1 MLSAQHR
8 RTDAHDELLFIT
20 VHQVYELWFK
30 LLLFELEAA
39 RDAMLDG
46 DIAMARHV
54 FRRVRVIERL
64 LVEQVDVLETM
75 TPQDF
80 MVFRSELEP
89 ASGFQ
94 SVQFREIEFL
104 SGLKDPRY
112 LERVHTTEGERVRLH
127 RRLEE
132 PSLWDAYLSL
142 LERWGNPDLTEVL
155 LDRGQLRTA
164 VRAVRGPSRP
174 RPGVRDLAGAA
185 RDDGGAPDRRTA
197 GHRRLDRGRVPAQ
210 HRRPSVL
217 PRALGRPRP
226 PLSQVSVSASR
237 NVAASACSTGSSGR
251 IARSMPDQIVWAL
264 G

>member
-1 MLSAQHR
+1 VSETKGKSFGEEGGRLDYGSYLELETLLSAQHR

-30 LLLFELEAA
+30 LLLFELSAA
-39 RDAMLDG
+39 RDAMLEG

-54 FRRVRVIERL
+54 FRRVRSIERL

-112 LERVHTTEGERVRLH
+112 LDRVHTTEDERARLQ

-132 PSLWDAYLSL
+132 PSS
-142 LERWGNPDLTEVL
+142 
-155 LDRGQLRTA
+155 
-164 VRAVRGPSRP
+164 
-174 RPGVRDLAGAA
+174 
-185 RDDGGAPDRRTA
+185 GGATPRSPRCCSTEEAMDRSSSCRRTFSITT
-197 GHRRLDRGRVPAQ
+197 RR
-210 HRRPSVL
+210 
-217 PRALGRPRP
+217 
-226 PLSQVSVSASR
+226 SR
-237 NVAASACSTGSSGR
+237 SGACAT
-251 IARSMPDQIVWAL
+251 
-264 G
+264 

>member
-1 MLSAQHR
+1 ML
-8 RTDAHDELLFIT
+8 E
-20 VHQVYELWFK
+20 
-30 LLLFELEAA
+30 
-39 RDAMLDG
+39 G
-46 DIAMARHV
+46 DVAMARHV

-112 LERVHTTEGERVRLH
+112 LDRVHTTEGERARLH

-155 LDRGQLRTA
+155 LDRGRYGPLFELSEDLLDHDQAFAIWR
-164 VRAVRGPSRP
+164 VRHVTMVERQIGG
-174 RPGVRDLAGAA
+174 RPGTGGSTGAA
-185 RDDGGAPDRRTA
+185 YLR
-197 GHRRLDRGRVPAQ
+197 Q

-217 PRALGRPRP
+217 PRALGSPRP

>member
-1 MLSAQHR
+1 MSEAKGKSFGEEGGRLDYGSYLELETLLSAQHR

-39 RDAMLDG
+39 RDAMLEG

-54 FRRVRVIERL
+54 FRRVRSIERL

-112 LERVHTTEGERVRLH
+112 LERVHTTEDERARLQ

-142 LERWGNPDLTEVL
+142 LERWGNPALTEVL
-155 LDRGQLRTA
+155 LDRGSYGPLFELSEDLLDHDQAFAIWRVRHVTMVERQIGGRPGTGGSTGAAYLRSTVDRRFFPELWA
-164 VRAVRGPSRP
+164 VR
-174 RPGVRDLAGAA
+174 
-185 RDDGGAPDRRTA
+185 DR
-197 GHRRLDRGRVPAQ
+197 L
-210 HRRPSVL
+210 
-217 PRALGRPRP
+217 
-226 PLSQVSVSASR
+226 
-237 NVAASACSTGSSGR
+237 
-251 IARSMPDQIVWAL
+251 
-264 G
+264 